1 MYRIPLLF
9 TLGVTNGELALGE
22 YIYTSVIDQTF
33 SVKMAGYW
41 LVIDQ
46 VLKTQKRMKPI
57 SNHLDRKGLVNS
69 GLILRPIVGHT
80 LDIPSG
86 QDGSMR

>member
-1 MYRIPLLF
+1 
-9 TLGVTNGELALGE
+9 
-22 YIYTSVIDQTF
+22 
-33 SVKMAGYW
+33 MAGYW
-41 LVIDQ
+41 LDIDQ

-57 SNHLDRKGLVNS
+57 SNHLDRKGLVNR
-69 GLILRPIVGHT
+69 GLILRPVVGHT